1 MILMKK
7 IKKLSLSTIGL
18 IIAGIGIILIVFSL
32 LIDYGV
38 FKNVGDGS
46 VINVEDDNTKFIDYM
61 EKVTRDGK
69 LNKVIKKAI
78 PNIKNGTNLK
88 MIAIDIDVDD
98 EKELVIFYKNSL
110 VVINV
115 NLLDFKINYK
125 ETFENVKDENSLRY
139 LYSFNDSEFVWSYET
154 TEGDYVIMHY
164 DNKTV
169 SKEEFDNNYFVIKS
183 EDATDS
189 INLFEEC
196 LLFKYGETKLD
207 LNALEDSMYDDSTI
221 IEKANLTYEEIEGLM
236 NNEEESSE

>member
-1 MILMKK
+1 MKK

-98 EKELVIFYKNSL
+98 EKELVILPKQKSTS
-110 VVINV
+110 
-115 NLLDFKINYK
+115 NLQIF
-125 ETFENVKDENSLRY
+125 
-139 LYSFNDSEFVWSYET
+139 
-154 TEGDYVIMHY
+154 
-164 DNKTV
+164 
-169 SKEEFDNNYFVIKS
+169 
-183 EDATDS
+183 
-189 INLFEEC
+189 
-196 LLFKYGETKLD
+196 
-207 LNALEDSMYDDSTI
+207 ALEKIAPTI
-221 IEKANLTYEEIEGLM
+221 DAIP
-236 NNEEESSE
+236 

>member
-196 LLFKYGETKLD
+196 LVFKYGETKMD

-236 NNEEESSE
+236 NNEEELSE

>member
-98 EKELVIFYKNSL
+98 EKELVIFYNNSL

>member
-196 LLFKYGETKLD
+196 LVFKYGETKLD

>member
-1 MILMKK
+1 MKK

-196 LLFKYGETKLD
+196 LVFKYGETKLD

>member
-139 LYSFNDSEFVWSYET
+139 IYSFNDSEFVWSYET

>member
-1 MILMKK
+1 MVLMKK

-196 LLFKYGETKLD
+196 LVFKYGETKLD